1 MKMPM
6 MPLLLLS
13 ALACCT
19 SGAFAGI
26 VPLVNIP
33 ATEAR
38 LPGVKGMAVDADGNV
53 FFVSGGYS
61 VLRLDANT
69 GILTSVA
76 RNGTP
81 GFSGDDGPATSAQL
95 AGATSVAVDP
105 AANLYIADANNG
117 RVRKVSNGVIT
128 TVAGNGFGS
137 PYPGCNDCPASSAFL
152 DSLDS
157 ITVDQAGNL
166 YLFVNQRI
174 RKVSNGVITD
184 VAGYGFVYPGGSD
197 SNARFGGPG
206 AIAVDAAGSVYLAD
220 TTSRIFKV
228 ANGAITTVAGTG
240 TFGFS
245 GDDGPAISAQ
255 LASPRGIAVDSAGN
269 LYIAD
274 TGNQRIRKISN
285 GIIITVAGGGSAS
298 NGLGDNGPAT
308 SGLLNY
314 PLGVGVDSKGN
325 VYIEDTL
332 NHRIRKVSNGI
343 ITTVAGGGSTP
354 ILRAQSAGTFN
365 FTGTMT
371 TARAAHTATL
381 LSSGKVLIAGG
392 SQRSGLAALAS
403 TELYDPSTQSF
414 TAAADMTVARAGH
427 TATLLQ
433 DGRVFIAGGYQLSA
447 LASAE
452 LYDPVTG
459 TFSATG
465 KTVRIEHIRTATL
478 LDSGKVLVTG
488 ADSQAYNLAELY
500 DPSAGTFKTVGNL
513 RRNYFSQTATLLRDG
528 RVLITTSNEDDDE
541 PQTNNCCADVYDP
554 ATGAFSSTGVQAIPG
569 ASGRTATV
577 LRDGKVLLAGGS
589 FGFYLGRTSSAELYD
604 PSTGTFSAGNRMTA
618 PRDRHTATLL
628 SDGTVLITGDAP
640 AELYDPTAGAFAS
653 AGNMTTARRS
663 HTATALP
670 DGTVLI
676 TGGFGGGDRELG
688 VLFSEPRF
696 EASAE
701 LYRLPVAI
709 APDSGKK

>member
-1 MKMPM
+1 MIPV
-6 MPLLLLS
+6 LLLT

-19 SGAFAGI
+19 SGAFAGF

-76 RNGTP
+76 GNGTP

-95 AGATSVAVDP
+95 AGATSVAVDL
-105 AANLYIADANNG
+105 AGNLYIADANSG

-128 TVAGNGFGS
+128 TVAGNGFAS
-137 PYPGCNDCPASSAFL
+137 PYPGCNNCPATSAYL

-157 ITVDQAGNL
+157 VTVDTAGNL
-166 YLFVNQRI
+166 YMFVNQRI

-184 VAGYGFVYPGGSD
+184 VAGYGFLYPGGSD
-197 SNARFGGPG
+197 INARFGGPG
-206 AIAVDAAGSVYLAD
+206 AIVVDAAGSVYLAD
-220 TTSRIFKV
+220 TTSRIFNV
-228 ANGAITTVAGTG
+228 ANGAITTVAGMG

-245 GDDGPAISAQ
+245 GDDGPATSAQ
-255 LASPRGIAVDSAGN
+255 LASPRGIAVDPAGN

-274 TGNQRIRKISN
+274 TGNQRIRRISN
-285 GIIITVAGGGSAS
+285 GVITTVAGGGSAS

-314 PLGVGVDSKGN
+314 PLGVGADSNGN

-343 ITTVAGGGSTP
+343 VITVAGGGSTP
-354 ILRAQSAGTFN
+354 ILLAQSAGTFN
-365 FTGTMT
+365 LTGNMT
-371 TARAAHTATL
+371 TARAGHTATL
-381 LSSGKVLIAGG
+381 LPSGNVLIAGG
-392 SQRSGLAALAS
+392 SQRSGLASLAS
-403 TELYDPSTQSF
+403 AEIYDPATQSF

-433 DGRVFIAGGYQLSA
+433 DGRVFIVGGYPASA
-447 LASAE
+447 LANAE
-452 LYDPVTG
+452 LYDPVTE
-459 TFSATG
+459 TFAGAG
-465 KTVRIEHIRTATL
+465 KLVRISSVQTATL
-478 LDSGKVLVTG
+478 LGTGKVLITG
-488 ADSQAYNLAELY
+488 YDSQSHKLTEVY
-500 DPSAGTFKTVGNL
+500 DPSAGTFMAVGNL
-513 RRNYFSQTATLLRDG
+513 IRNYFSPTATLLPDG
-528 RVLITTSNEDDDE
+528 RVLVAGSNGDDDE
-541 PQTNNCCADVYDP
+541 PQTRDFTNCCADLYDP
-554 ATGAFSSTGVQAIPG
+554 AASAFSSTGPEAIP
-569 ASGRTATV
+569 AAGRTATL
-577 LRDGKVLLAGGS
+577 LRDGKVLLAGGN
-589 FGFYLGRTSSAELYD
+589 SAELYD
-604 PSTGTFSAGNRMTA
+604 PSTGTFAASNDMTA
-618 PRDRHTATLL
+618 YRYQHTATLL
-628 SDGTVLITGDAP
+628 SDGTALITGDAS
-640 AELYDPTAGAFAS
+640 AELYDPTAGTFAP
-653 AGNMTTARRS
+653 AGNMTTARYS

-676 TGGFGGGDRELG
+676 TGGYGNTG
-688 VLFSEPRF
+688 VLSSELRV